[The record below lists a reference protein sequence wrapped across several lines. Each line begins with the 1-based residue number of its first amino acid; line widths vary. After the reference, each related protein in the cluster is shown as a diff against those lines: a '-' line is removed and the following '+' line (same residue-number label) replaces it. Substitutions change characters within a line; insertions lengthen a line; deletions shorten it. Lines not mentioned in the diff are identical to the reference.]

1 MSILVILKISVY
13 FDHFRYL
20 KGIWVI
26 LEVPRYIG
34 YFRDFESIFGHFR
47 GFECI
52 LVILEFSRV
61 FLVILEISRV
71 FWSF

>member
-26 LEVPRYIG
+26 LEVSRYIG

-52 LVILEFSRV
+52 LVILEIWGNC
-61 FLVILEISRV
+61 VILQVSIV